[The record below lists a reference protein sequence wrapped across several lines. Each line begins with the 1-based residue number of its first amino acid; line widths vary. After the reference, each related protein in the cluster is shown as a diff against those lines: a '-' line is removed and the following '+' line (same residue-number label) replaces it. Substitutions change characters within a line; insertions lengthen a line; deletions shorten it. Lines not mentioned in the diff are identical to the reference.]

1 MTKRIIFLLLLAAH
15 SSASAQLWLPYW
27 YNRDYTYLY
36 DPTSI
41 TRSESIA
48 RVETLRN
55 NNGVAVAG
63 NGKQYLSSTATEVI
77 DCQSKTSKITYLTGW
92 TGSDGR
98 GKEIYSYV
106 YDDEGKTIPLS
117 TIIWELYSILCEK
130 NGTHAWEQAQ

>member
-1 MTKRIIFLLLLAAH
+1 MLLAAH
-15 SSASAQLWLPYW
+15 SSASAQLWVPYSS
-27 YNRDYTYLY
+27 NRNYTYLY
-36 DPTSI
+36 DPT
-41 TRSESIA
+41 TIA
-48 RVETLRN
+48 RNKSLAQVETLRN
-55 NNGVAVAG
+55 NKRTAMAS

-106 YDDEGKTIPLS
+106 YDDDEGKAIPLD